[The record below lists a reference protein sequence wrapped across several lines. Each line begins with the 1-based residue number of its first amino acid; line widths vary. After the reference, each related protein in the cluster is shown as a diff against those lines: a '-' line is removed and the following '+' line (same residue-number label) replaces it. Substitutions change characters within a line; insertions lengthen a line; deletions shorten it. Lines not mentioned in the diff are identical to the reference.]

1 MFNNLSVAHNINGG
15 SMKRIKLLFLS
26 LMLLSPFNVFAYS
39 DYVIPGGDNIG
50 IELNIDGLL
59 VTGFYK
65 VNGRYNYNG
74 LKIGDYIT
82 HVNGIEIS
90 DANHFMELI
99 HNEEKVKLSIRR
111 NDDKLE
117 YNFNIIDNKTGI
129 YVKDDI
135 TGIGTLTYIDPN
147 SNIFGALGHE
157 VIDGNTKSSID
168 MSDGIIFRSDVI
180 GIDRSIDGNPGTKNA
195 KFYYNEEYGE
205 IDKNTDYGI
214 YGEYNTDINRELIEV
229 AESSEI
235 ELGSAYIRTVI
246 DEEIKLYEI
255 KIVKV
260 NEYSDTKNIQ
270 FEIIDEEL
278 LSKCG
283 GIVQGMSGSP
293 IIQNDKLIG
302 AVTHVLKEDVS
313 SGYGVFIT
321 TMLNEGEN

>member
-1 MFNNLSVAHNINGG
+1 
-15 SMKRIKLLFLS
+15 MKRIKLMFLS

-50 IELNIDGLL
+50 IELNLDGLL

-82 HVNGIEIS
+82 HVNGIKVT
-90 DANHFMELI
+90 DANHFIDLI
-99 HNEEKVKLSIRR
+99 EGNNKVKLIIRR
-111 NDDKLE
+111 DDDELE
-117 YNFNIIDNKTGI
+117 LSFNIIDNKTGI

-135 TGIGTLTYIDPN
+135 TGIGTLTYIDPD

-157 VIDGNTKSSID
+157 IIDGSTKQSVD
-168 MSDGIIFRSDVI
+168 MSDGVIFRSDVT

-195 KFYYNEEYGE
+195 KFYYSEEYGE

-214 YGEYNTDINRELIEV
+214 YGEYNIDTDRELIEV
-229 AESSEI
+229 AESYEVK
-235 ELGSAYIRTVI
+235 LGKAYIRTVV
-246 DEEIKLYEI
+246 DKEIKLYEI

-260 NEYSDTKNIQ
+260 NEFSDTKNIQ
-270 FEIIDEEL
+270 FEIVDEEL